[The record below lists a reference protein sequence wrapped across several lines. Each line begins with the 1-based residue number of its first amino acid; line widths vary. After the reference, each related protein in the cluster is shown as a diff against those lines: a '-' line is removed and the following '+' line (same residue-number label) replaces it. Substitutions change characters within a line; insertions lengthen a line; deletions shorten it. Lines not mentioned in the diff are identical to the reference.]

1 MPRFPS
7 LVLAA
12 LAGALGLSPVAS
24 AEDPFAKL
32 IEAKAPSVVI
42 VKSVIKVAFQG
53 APDRESNDTRPA
65 TIVDASGVI
74 MMSHWFPTSM
84 LARVKVTP
92 LKMQVLFDGEEKE
105 YDAILGAVDSKLG
118 LVFVRVKDLGDRK
131 LVPVRFDEPVE
142 VKVGEELCG
151 ITRTDQAF
159 DYVPYYG
166 NAKLVGQ
173 VTKPRPSWLVSG
185 FAPLGHPLF
194 TLDGKAAG
202 IVLRQSG
209 TSEEGTS
216 ERVTMLP
223 SSAIAPIV
231 AQAVKASAKALEEAK
246 VLEKEAAEE
255 AAKAGD
261 GAGMAD
267 APKTDGPTPTP
278 GEPGMGEPGM
288 GEPGMGEPGM
298 GEPGMGG

>member
-1 MPRFPS
+1 MRRIPS

-12 LAGALGLSPVAS
+12 LVGAVGLSAGAR
-24 AEDPFAKL
+24 AEQDPFAKL
-32 IEAKAPSVVI
+32 IETKATSVVI

-53 APDRESNDTRPA
+53 GGDRESNDTRPA
-65 TIVDASGVI
+65 TIVDASGVV

-84 LARVKVTP
+84 LPRVKVTP
-92 LKMQVLFDGEEKE
+92 LKLQVLFDGEEKE

-131 LVPVRFDEPVE
+131 LVPVRFDEPID

-159 DYVPYYG
+159 DYAPYYG

-173 VTKPRPSWLVSG
+173 VTKPRLSWLVSG
-185 FAPLGHPLF
+185 FVPLGHPLF
-194 TLDGKAAG
+194 LLDGRAAG

-209 TSEEGTS
+209 TSEDGAS
-216 ERVTMLP
+216 ERVTLLP

-231 AQAVKASAKALEEAK
+231 VQGVKASAKALEEAK
-246 VLEKEAAEE
+246 AHEKEAAEE
-255 AAKAGD
+255 AAKGGD
-261 GAGMAD
+261 GAGKAD
-267 APKTDGPTPTP
+267 EPKTDGPTP

-298 GEPGMGG
+298 GG